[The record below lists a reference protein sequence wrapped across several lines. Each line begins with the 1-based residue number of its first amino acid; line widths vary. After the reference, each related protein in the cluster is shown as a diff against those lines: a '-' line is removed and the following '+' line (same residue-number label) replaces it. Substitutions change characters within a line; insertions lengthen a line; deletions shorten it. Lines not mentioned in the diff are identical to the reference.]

1 MAPEDNMAPHIVAS
15 FEAEMQ
21 RLSALI
27 VDMGAFAGGQVEAA
41 SQALRTLDAEAANR
55 IIAADKRLDDLQM
68 LIEDLVIQII
78 AKRTPVAIDLRETF
92 ATLKIAT
99 DLERIGDLAKNNAKR
114 ALALSAQGRP
124 AQIGAH
130 LDTLSERVVAQ
141 LADVMQAFAR
151 RDKALA
157 HDVWM
162 KDGEIDQL
170 QTALFRE
177 LVTYMME
184 DPRSIGTC
192 AHLLFCAKNLERAGD
207 HATNIAEDV
216 HFIATGN
223 FLPGDRPKG
232 PGSTSGLLMPEAE
245 GRQP

>member
-1 MAPEDNMAPHIVAS
+1 MAPHIVAS

-21 RLSALI
+21 RLSALV
-27 VDMGAFAGGQVEAA
+27 VDMGALAGGQIEAA
-41 SQALRTLDAEAANR
+41 NAALRTLDAEMAGR
-55 IIAADKRLDDLQM
+55 IIAADERIDALQVT
-68 LIEDLVIQII
+68 IEELVIQII

-114 ALALSAQGRP
+114 VLAMSAKGGLGE
-124 AQIGAH
+124 IGTN
-130 LDTLSERVVAQ
+130 LDILSERVVEQ
-141 LADVMQAFAR
+141 LTDVMQAFAR

-184 DPRSIGTC
+184 DPRNIGTC

-216 HFIATGN
+216 HFIATGT

-232 PGSTSGLLMPEAE
+232 PGSVSGLLSPEAE
-245 GRQP
+245 KGRE

>member
-1 MAPEDNMAPHIVAS
+1 MAPHIVAS

-21 RLSALI
+21 RLSALV
-27 VDMGAFAGGQVEAA
+27 VDMGALAGGQIEAA
-41 SQALRTLDAEAANR
+41 NAALRTLDVEMANR
-55 IIAADKRLDDLQM
+55 IIAADKRLDELQAR
-68 LIEDLVIQII
+68 IEELVIQII

-114 ALALSAQGRP
+114 VLAMSAQGRP
-124 AQIGAH
+124 AGIGAN
-130 LDTLSERVVAQ
+130 LDILSERVVQQ
-141 LADVMQAFAR
+141 LGDVMRAFAR
-151 RDKALA
+151 RDKSLA
-157 HDVWM
+157 HSVWI

-170 QTALFRE
+170 QSALFRE

-192 AHLLFCAKNLERAGD
+192 AHLLFCAKNLERVGD

-216 HFIATGN
+216 HFITTGT
-223 FLPGDRPKG
+223 FLSGDRPKG
-232 PGSTSGLLMPEAE
+232 LGSTSGLLPPEAD
-245 GRQP
+245 GGHP

>member
-1 MAPEDNMAPHIVAS
+1 MAPHIVAS

-21 RLSALI
+21 RLSALV
-27 VDMGAFAGGQVEAA
+27 VDMGALAGGQIEAA
-41 SQALRTLDAEAANR
+41 NTALRTLDSEMANR
-55 IIAADKRLDDLQM
+55 IIAADRRLDELQSK
-68 LIEDLVIQII
+68 IEELLIQII

-114 ALALSAQGRP
+114 VLAMRAEGRP
-124 AQIGAH
+124 AAIGAH
-130 LDTLSERVVAQ
+130 LDTLSERVVEQ

-157 HDVWM
+157 HSVWM

-216 HFIATGN
+216 HFIATGT

-232 PGSTSGLLMPEAE
+232 PGSVSGLLSPEV
-245 GRQP
+245 GGGQP

>member
-1 MAPEDNMAPHIVAS
+1 
-15 FEAEMQ
+15 
-21 RLSALI
+21 
-27 VDMGAFAGGQVEAA
+27 MGALAGGQIEAA
-41 SQALRTLDAEAANR
+41 NAALRTLDADAAKR
-55 IIAADKRLDDLQM
+55 VIAADKRIDELQM
-68 LIEDLVIQII
+68 RIEELVIQII

-114 ALALSAQGRP
+114 VLAMSTQGRP
-124 AQIGAH
+124 TGIGAN
-130 LDTLSERVVAQ
+130 LDALAERVVEQ

-151 RDKALA
+151 RDMVLA
-157 HDVWM
+157 HAVWM

-192 AHLLFCAKNLERAGD
+192 AHLLFCAKNLERVGD

-216 HFIATGN
+216 HFITTGT
-223 FLPGDRPKG
+223 FLSGDRPKG
-232 PGSTSGLLMPEAE
+232 SGSTSGLLTPEADR
-245 GRQP
+245 GQP

>member
-1 MAPEDNMAPHIVAS
+1 MAPHIVAS

-27 VDMGAFAGGQVEAA
+27 VDMGAFASGQIEAA
-41 SQALRTLDAEAANR
+41 NTAMRTLDTEMATR
-55 IIAADKRLDDLQM
+55 IIAADKRVDELQIK
-68 LIEDLVIQII
+68 IEDLVIQII

-114 ALALSAQGRP
+114 VLAMSTQGRS

-130 LDTLSERVVAQ
+130 LATLSERVVEQ
-141 LADVMQAFAR
+141 LTDVMGAFAR

-157 HDVWM
+157 HAVWM

-192 AHLLFCAKNLERAGD
+192 THLLFCAKNLERAGD

-216 HFIATGN
+216 HFIATGT
-223 FLPGDRPKG
+223 FLSGDRPKG
-232 PGSTSGLLMPEAE
+232 PGSASGLLSPETN
-245 GRQP
+245 GDHP